1 MKKIALFILGFVCMA
16 SLWAQTGP
24 SIVRG
29 YVVDAING
37 GRLSGASVKVIG
49 STKGAVANEEGF
61 FELYAQPGKLQLQVS
76 YLGYRDTTL
85 NVDLAADR
93 VSNVRVFLSS
103 SAPQL
108 TNVVISGYL
117 QGQAKAL
124 NQQRNADKKEA

>member
-1 MKKIALFILGFVCMA
+1 
-16 SLWAQTGP
+16 
-24 SIVRG
+24 
-29 YVVDAING
+29 
-37 GRLSGASVKVIG
+37 
-49 STKGAVANEEGF
+49 
-61 FELYAQPGKLQLQVS
+61 
-76 YLGYRDTTL
+76 L

-124 NQQRNADKKEA
+124 NQQRNADNIKNH